1 VIQLLFPGPNGYLTP
16 TQVTESATVHNQM

>member
-1 VIQLLFPGPNGYLTP
+1 LLIPGASYAAT